1 METGITIGK
10 GNIYNVGSL
19 VCYGGVADKTTRDSK
34 PHGALKGTTIKSP
47 KILVGFLK
55 TGVKAWKN
63 TLRLML

>member
-1 METGITIGK
+1 M
-10 GNIYNVGSL
+10 L
-19 VCYGGVADKTTRDSK
+19 WGVADKTTRDSK